1 MFEKY
6 NDVVTVDEL
15 AEMLSVKTYKAYEL
29 IKSKKIRRLNIGK
42 PYLIPKA
49 EVIRFV
55 SESLLE

>member
-15 AEMLSVKTYKAYEL
+15 AEMLSIKTYKVYEL
-29 IKSKKIRRLNIGK
+29 IKSKQIRRLNIGK
-42 PYLIPKA
+42 PYLIPKS